1 MPGSDVERQR
11 SAIPSPERLS
21 DEERARYGIDLNDP
35 EPPRPLR
42 PNEYVVAGPMRRDGQ
57 PVLMDGRG
65 QPLRPSPDEQKCLA
79 WERRRQLRAALF
91 AAAAAR
97 EMSLTAIVGLRHK
110 AAVLWEQ
117 ANEEEANGR
126 PAHARRLRDQANE
139 VELGAERRA
148 SRAEQELAEI
158 KRLQRELRAAGATKI
173 GTWLRRGG
181 GDEEPPS
188 SADAAGSVH

>member
-1 MPGSDVERQR
+1 MPVSDVERQR
-11 SAIPSPERLS
+11 CAIPSPERLS

-117 ANEEEANGR
+117 ANEEEPTVGR
-126 PAHARRLRDQANE
+126 LT
-139 VELGAERRA
+139 LGGYVIRPTRW
-148 SRAEQELAEI
+148 SWGPSVVDRAEQELAEI

-173 GTWLRRGG
+173 GTWLRHGG

-188 SADAAGSVH
+188 SANAAGSVH